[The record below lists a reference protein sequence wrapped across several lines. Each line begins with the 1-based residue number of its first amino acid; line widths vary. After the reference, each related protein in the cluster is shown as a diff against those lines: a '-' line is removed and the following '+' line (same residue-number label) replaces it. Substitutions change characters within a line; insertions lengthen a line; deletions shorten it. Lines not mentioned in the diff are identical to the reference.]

1 MMRTIK
7 ITSIFLG
14 LLWSGSSVPLAAQD
28 GDYLLIDD
36 FTSDSSVFGTFWEG
50 FTDRVMGGRS
60 DISAG
65 VVKEGDEAFMRM
77 RGRVSLENNGG
88 FIQVRLKFAERRGFF
103 DASAYRGVRIR
114 ARGIGDNYYIHLRT
128 VKTVFPWKYYSAPL
142 PVGSEW
148 ADIELPW
155 TLFTGGDYGRLPGLT
170 VDKLKS
176 IAITASKAEFDA
188 DIEISEI
195 GLYR

>member
-1 MMRTIK
+1 MKVTG
-7 ITSIFLG
+7 FLVG
-14 LLWSGSSVPLAAQD
+14 LFVFGAHLPIYAGE

-36 FTSDSSVFGTFWEG
+36 FSSDLSYLGTPWEG

-65 VVKEGDEAFMRM
+65 IVRDGEEPFMRM

-88 FIQVRLKFAERRGFF
+88 FIQVRLKFEKRGFF
-103 DASAYRGVRIR
+103 DASAYRGVRIK
-114 ARGIGDNYYIHLRT
+114 ARGTGDHYYIHLRT
-128 VKTVFPWKYYSAPL
+128 SKTIFPWKYYSAPL
-142 PVGSEW
+142 PVSQDWVE
-148 ADIELPW
+148 IELPW
-155 TLFTGGDYGRLPGLT
+155 TLFTGGDYGRLPDLT

-176 IAITASKAEFDA
+176 IAITAAKAEFDA